1 MRKSEPWYIHAALI
15 VVIIILSYILLRVA
29 ILDPSEYVRQEKYFK
44 TESRARMDNLR
55 QAEILFSKK
64 FERFSGNLD
73 TLINYVKT
81 DSLVLSLLTGVD
93 TLTGRSSNPFKPLVS
108 IGEIKIENAGQFFD
122 SLYHSPKSLARYILQ
137 VDTTMQVD
145 TVVNRRGK
153 ITSIDTTYLIGTR
166 YYIECPDGYGSIG
179 SLTSDAL
186 KNTASWE

>member
-15 VVIIILSYILLRVA
+15 VVIIILSYVLLRVA
-29 ILDPSEYVRQEKYFK
+29 ILDPGEYVKKEKYFK

-55 QAEILFSKK
+55 QAEILFSRK
-64 FERFSGNLD
+64 FEHFCGNLD

-81 DSLVLSLLTGVD
+81 DSSVQALITGID

-108 IGEIKIENAGQFFD
+108 VDSINFD
-122 SLYHSPKSLARYILQ
+122 SLFHSPKSLARYILE

-153 ITSIDTTYLIGTR
+153 ITSIDTTYLIGTK